1 MAQKCFRE
9 DYIRVKWAIDL
20 ILNSLFG
27 LQSNVC
33 LHFLEDIF
41 EGIYFDSCNETFKSR
56 DGDGTER
63 KCALRLQSNHSP
75 AVSTSLRVNLEVN
88 GLIL

>member
-33 LHFLEDIF
+33 LHFLEESF

-56 DGDGTER
+56 DGDGTEK
-63 KCALRLQSNHSP
+63 KCALWLQSNHSP
-75 AVSTSLRVNLEVN
+75 AVSTSLRVNLEVI